1 MYQAQLKAV
10 PFFSKLKKRELEL
23 VATQA
28 EEVDVPSGRVL
39 TRQGDLG
46 DEFYVIEA
54 GTAEVT
60 RDGERISE
68 LGPGDFFG
76 EMALL
81 EADRRNATVTAT
93 TPMTVIA
100 MTRSSFRAVERSMPH
115 VHAAVQDAIDRRRA
129 PAT

>member
-1 MYQAQLKAV
+1 MNEARLKAV
-10 PFFSKLKKRELEL
+10 PFLSKLKKRELEL
-23 VATQA
+23 IARQA
-28 EEVDVPSGRVL
+28 DEVDVPAGKVL
-39 TRQGDLG
+39 ARQGDFG
-46 DEFYVIEA
+46 DEFFVIEA

-60 RDGERISE
+60 RDGERIAE

-100 MTRSSFRAVERSMPH
+100 MTRASFRAIERSMPH
-115 VHAAVQDAIDRRRA
+115 VHQAVQEAIDRRRV